1 MNHRTS
7 PRSVTTLRAPIRLR
21 NAREHARLARRLRE
35 GAELHNALATFD
47 RGIRRHNRRCFLRH
61 APEWGPGADDWQD
74 VRAGPADPDKLVC
87 YPTYFDCTRLL
98 QEARREL
105 AAITPDDPLLTDW
118 TSKEPNAV
126 AHDYLRCRG
135 TPARTGR
142 FRRSLR
148 SLTSRVCLRH
158 AAAGRALRVHIGP
171 AKRQRNALRAV
182 LPRPLE
188 EGERIRS
195 IRIVQVQ
202 EGHARVCPSPW
213 EAHVGVEGPAR
224 PALPRRARPRAIGLD
239 VGGRRIATRDTGTV
253 LAPVPAPSAAKAHG
267 RALSRKRRG
276 SNARR
281 RVRARLRQQAA
292 RHAGRRQQKLTK
304 HAAILAR
311 EHAIVVVENLD
322 QRAMRARGG
331 QRKRGVNRTLAEA
344 SPGAFI
350 HVLRRKLNEAG
361 RWLVAVPAPYTSRQC
376 VACGSRQTTLTRTRV
391 QCGACGTTHDR
402 DHAAAATILLRG
414 IATQSS
420 QTTHDSGPSGSAET
434 ARRRRLPASECWR
447 AHRASL
453 ARDPAGTRSER
464 LRDRALRGLA
474 QERWGQSPPEHRSDS
489 SCEPTHATVSRI
501 GQDSRQLMRGAARH

>member
-1 MNHRTS
+1 MNHRTP
-7 PRSVTTLRAPIRLR
+7 PRSVTTLRAPIRIR
-21 NAREHARLARRLRE
+21 NAREHTRLVRRLWQ
-35 GAELHNALATFD
+35 GAELHNALAAFD

-61 APEWGPGADDWQD
+61 APDWQPESADWQD
-74 VRAGPADPDKLVC
+74 VRAWPADPDKLVQH
-87 YPTYFDCTRLL
+87 PTYFDCTWLL
-98 QEARREL
+98 QEMRREL
-105 AAITPDDPLLTDW
+105 AAIAPNDPLLTEW
-118 TSKEPNAV
+118 TSREQNAV

-158 AAAGRALRVHIGP
+158 AAVARKLRVHFGP
-171 AKRQRNALRAV
+171 AKHRRNALRAT
-182 LPRPLE
+182 LPRPLAA
-188 EGERIRS
+188 GGRIRS

-202 EGHARVCPSPW
+202 EGHARVCPSQW
-213 EAHVGVEGPAR
+213 EAHVVVEGAAR

-253 LAPVPAPSAAKAHG
+253 LAPVPALSAAKAHG

-292 RHAGRRQQKLTK
+292 RHAFRRQQKLTK
-304 HAAILAR
+304 HAAILAQ
-311 EHAIVVVENLD
+311 EHAVIVVENLD
-322 QRAMRARGG
+322 QPAMRARGG
-331 QRKRGVNRTLAEA
+331 RHKRGINRTLAEA

-350 HVLRRKLNEAG
+350 SVLRRKLADAG

-376 VACGSRQTTLTRTRV
+376 VACGSRQTTLMRTRV

-402 DHAAAATILLRG
+402 DHAAAANILLRG
-414 IATQSS
+414 IAAHAAHAQN
-420 QTTHDSGPSGSAET
+420 DSGPSGSAET
-434 ARRRRLPASECWR
+434 ARKRRLPASECWR

-474 QERWGQSPPEHRSDS
+474 QERWGPSPPEHRSDS

-501 GQDSRQLMRGAARH
+501 GQDSRQLMRAAARH